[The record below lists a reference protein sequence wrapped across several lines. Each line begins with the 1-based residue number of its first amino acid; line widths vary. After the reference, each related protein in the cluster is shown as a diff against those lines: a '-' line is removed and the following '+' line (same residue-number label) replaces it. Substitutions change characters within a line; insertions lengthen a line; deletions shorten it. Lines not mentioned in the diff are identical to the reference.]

1 MRIFL
6 LTFESI
12 HECLLLQYLCQYC
25 LSELVVF
32 FECLLFICCIKC
44 VVLSAARI
52 SNHVIGPNFR
62 SRDRIGTLFVLV
74 CPPVIDMRKYR
85 YSSGLNLCVLEQIFK
100 RHFGAISTALL
111 PIRCQCL
118 EMYVKMKC
126 SEVPQNF
133 NKGTKGNLTD
143 MHTTICCQ
151 SQKARHLNV

>member
-32 FECLLFICCIKC
+32 FECLLFICRIKC

-62 SRDRIGTLFVLV
+62 SCDRIGTSFVLV

-85 YSSGLNLCVLEQIFK
+85 YSSGLNLCVLERIFK

-118 EMYVKMKC
+118 DSEFEMYVMYALRCLKI
-126 SEVPQNF
+126 S
-133 NKGTKGNLTD
+133 TKE
-143 MHTTICCQ
+143 
-151 SQKARHLNV
+151 QKVI